1 MEEEIVRICAFV
13 KVERSQVRVSHFLAN
28 FVRTE
33 HRTAEE
39 VFQLLDHDR
48 IVIPPVE

>member
-13 KVERSQVRVSHFLAN
+13 KVECSQVRVSYFIAN
-28 FVRTE
+28 FTRIE

-48 IVIPPVE
+48 IVTPPVE